1 MAGVLARPVSGCDY
15 NHKCAKD
22 KHLAE
27 IARKIAL
34 LDLDAFFA
42 SAEELRNPKL
52 KNRPFAV
59 GGGGERGVVATANY
73 LARQYGVR
81 SAMPGS
87 QARKL
92 CPQLTFVKP
101 DGSYYRELS
110 NQVLEVLYEVT
121 HRVEP
126 ASIDEF
132 YLDLTHNELYRGSA
146 TLTMNAVRERIRSLG
161 ITGSA
166 GISNQKMVAKIASE
180 ERKPDGQFVV
190 PPDEVF
196 GYIAKLNL
204 KQIPGVGPKSQQV
217 LTNYGLMTGKDIQSI
232 ELQQLQ
238 EILGEKAGYV
248 LFERCHGRDKRE
260 VVTERIRK
268 SVGVE
273 QTLTSDM
280 KLESTAQTYVQENLL
295 PKLRE
300 RMKVKHWREQP
311 IRSQTLKL
319 KFSDFTQTTVSRST
333 QFVSP
338 SLFYEL
344 LSEAW
349 QRGKGKGVRL
359 LGISAALP
367 DPSEQL
373 QLELELD

>member
-42 SAEELRNPKL
+42 SAEELRDPSL
-52 KNRPFAV
+52 KTRPFAV

-73 LARQYGVR
+73 LARQYGVK

-87 QARKL
+87 HARRL
-92 CPQLTFVKP
+92 CPQLTFIRP
-101 DGSYYRELS
+101 DGNYYRELS
-110 NQVLEVLYEVT
+110 NKVLDVLQELT
-121 HRVEP
+121 PRIEP

-132 YLDLTHNELYRGSA
+132 YLDLTHLEGFKGSA
-146 TLTMNAVRERIRSLG
+146 TLAMNHVRERIKTLG

-190 PPDEVF
+190 HPSEVLD
-196 GYIAKLNL
+196 YIAALNL

-217 LTNYGLMTGKDIQSI
+217 LTNHGLTTGKDIQQI

-238 EILGEKAGYV
+238 AILGEKAGYV
-248 LFERCHGRDKRE
+248 LFERCHGRDRRE

-273 QTLTSDM
+273 QTLTTDM
-280 KLESTAQTYVQENLL
+280 RLESTAQAYVQDNLL
-295 PKLRE
+295 PKLRQ
-300 RMKVKHWREQP
+300 RMKISHWREQP

-319 KFSDFTQTTVSRST
+319 KFSDFTQTTVSRSS
-333 QFVSP
+333 QFISP
-338 SLFYEL
+338 SLFYQL
-344 LSEAW
+344 LDEAW

-359 LGISAALP
+359 LGISATLP
-367 DPSEQL
+367 DPNEQL

>member
-1 MAGVLARPVSGCDY
+1 M
-15 NHKCAKD
+15 
-22 KHLAE
+22 AE

-110 NQVLEVLYEVT
+110 NQVLDVLYEVT

-190 PPDEVF
+190 PPDDVF

-217 LTNYGLMTGKDIQSI
+217 LTNYGLMTGKDIQNI
-232 ELQQLQ
+232 ELRQLQ

-349 QRGKGKGVRL
+349 QRGKRKGVRL